1 MLKHYR
7 IHRFDYWPKSLQ
19 HLVPAHYIELEIED
33 ERRLFQMIRSEIHSH
48 PILLY
53 CELNMVAKL
62 VDERI
67 EHVLVEQMQ
76 LEELR
81 NLNIKLAS
89 GCYPLLVTSD
99 PDIMR
104 GYDFRSQKVGIV
116 LIIAKSFATRCSHRS

>member
-1 MLKHYR
+1 MLKHYG
-7 IHRFDYWPKSLQ
+7 IHRFNYWPKSLQ
-19 HLVPAHYIELEIED
+19 HLLPTPFVDLELEYEG
-33 ERRLFQMIRSEIHSH
+33 RLFQMIRSEIHSH

-81 NLNIKLAS
+81 NLNIKLSS
-89 GCYPLLVTSD
+89 GCYPRLVTSD
-99 PDIMR
+99 KDIMR

-116 LIIAKSFATRCSHRS
+116 LIIAKSFATMRDAN

>member
-1 MLKHYR
+1 MPTH
-7 IHRFDYWPKSLQ
+7 F
-19 HLVPAHYIELEIED
+19 IELEIED
-33 ERRLFQMIRSEIHSH
+33 ERRLFQMLRSEINSH

-81 NLNIKLAS
+81 NLNIKLSS

-104 GYDFRSQKVGIV
+104 GYDFRSQKVRIV
-116 LIIAKSFATRCSHRS
+116 LIIAKSFATMRDAN

>member
-1 MLKHYR
+1 MLKHYG

-19 HLVPAHYIELEIED
+19 HLVPTHFIELEIED
-33 ERRLFQMIRSEIHSH
+33 ERRLFQMLRSEIHSH
-48 PILLY
+48 PILLF

-62 VDERI
+62 VHEKI
-67 EHVLVEQMQ
+67 EYVLVEQMQ

-81 NLNIKLAS
+81 NLNIKLSS

-116 LIIAKSFATRCSHRS
+116 LIIAKSFATMRDAN

>member
-19 HLVPAHYIELEIED
+19 HLVPTPFVDLELED
-33 ERRLFQMIRSEIHSH
+33 EGRLFQMLRSEINSH

-62 VDERI
+62 VNERI

-81 NLNIKLAS
+81 NLNIKLSS

-104 GYDFRSQKVGIV
+104 GYDFRSRKVGIV
-116 LIIAKSFATRCSHRS
+116 LIIAKSFATMRDAN

>member
-19 HLVPAHYIELEIED
+19 HLVPTPFVNLELED
-33 ERRLFQMIRSEIHSH
+33 EGRLLQMLRSEIHSH

-81 NLNIKLAS
+81 NLDIKL
-89 GCYPLLVTSD
+89 
-99 PDIMR
+99 
-104 GYDFRSQKVGIV
+104 
-116 LIIAKSFATRCSHRS
+116 

>member
-1 MLKHYR
+1 MLKHYG
-7 IHRFDYWPKSLQ
+7 IHRFNYWPKSLQ
-19 HLVPAHYIELEIED
+19 HLVPAPFVDLELED
-33 ERRLFQMIRSEIHSH
+33 EGRLLQMLRSEIHSH

-81 NLNIKLAS
+81 NLNINLAS
-89 GCYPLLVTSD
+89 GFYPLLVASD
-99 PDIMR
+99 PEIMR
-104 GYDFRSQKVGIV
+104 GYDFRS
-116 LIIAKSFATRCSHRS
+116 